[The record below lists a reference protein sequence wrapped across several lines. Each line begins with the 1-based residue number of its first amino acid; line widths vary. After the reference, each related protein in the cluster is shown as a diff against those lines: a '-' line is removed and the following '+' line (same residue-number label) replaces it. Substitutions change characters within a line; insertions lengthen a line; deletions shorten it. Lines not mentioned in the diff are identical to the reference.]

1 MKITQKI
8 SIAITN
14 INHLIDNTK
23 DIINGLPPEII
34 YLGNHSNYE
43 KSN

>member
-23 DIINGLPPEII
+23 DIINGLPP
-34 YLGNHSNYE
+34 GNNILR
-43 KSN
+43 KS